1 MTKKLEGA
9 GLRGQVAGET
19 SLSTV
24 GQVEGLA
31 YRGHKIELLAEK
43 SCFEEVA
50 YLLLYDK
57 LPNQK
62 ELDDYKQLLKN
73 QRDLPDSL
81 KLVLQKIPSSAHPM
95 DVMRTGTSMLGNIE
109 PEGEFSNQLNSINRM
124 IATMPSIVTYWYKYS
139 HEGLDI
145 DLLNDE
151 DSMAGHF
158 LHILHGEKPTDLHR
172 KVMDVSLILY
182 AEHEFNAS
190 TFTAR
195 VCASTMS
202 DIHSCVVAA
211 IGSLRGPLHGGAN
224 EKAMELIE
232 NWTSKEEAKTKIIE
246 MLGNKEKIMGFGH
259 AVYSI
264 RDPRNAVIK
273 EYAKELSQLAE
284 NDTLYQ
290 VAEEVEKVM
299 ADEKKMFANADFF
312 HAPAYF
318 YMGIPTKL
326 FTPIFVMSRVSG
338 WTAHCMEQ
346 RANNRIIRPSA
357 EYIGVESSDW
367 VDISDRS

>member
-95 DVMRTGTSMLGNIE
+95 DVMRTGTSMLGNLE

-145 DLLNDE
+145 DLVNDE

-158 LHILHGEKPTDLHR
+158 LHILHGEKPSDLHR

-232 NWTSKEEAKTKIIE
+232 NWTSKDEAKTKIIE

-299 ADEKKMFANADFF
+299 ADEKKMFANAAFF

-338 WTAHCMEQ
+338 WPAHCMEQ

>member
-95 DVMRTGTSMLGNIE
+95 DVMRTGTSMLGNLE

-145 DLLNDE
+145 DLVNDE

-326 FTPIFVMSRVSG
+326 FTPIFVISRITG
-338 WTAHCMEQ
+338 WSAHCMEQ